1 MTTADP
7 QEVTRLL
14 ARLRDGDQQAFDKLF
29 PLVYGELMKVAR
41 RRRGNRPAAETM
53 NTTAVVHEVFL
64 KLSGSGSSWKNR
76 AHFFAVAAQA
86 MRQIL
91 TDYARKKSS
100 AKRGGEDE
108 PLSLDERLASLAVTG
123 TEAQADWILDLHLAL
138 ADLSDLSPRMAQ
150 VVEYRYFGGLT
161 EKEISEVLDLSERTV
176 RRDWDKARAWLSRRL
191 DPESD
196 SSD

>member
-1 MTTADP
+1 
-7 QEVTRLL
+7 
-14 ARLRDGDQQAFDKLF
+14 
-29 PLVYGELMKVAR
+29 
-41 RRRGNRPAAETM
+41 M

-64 KLSGSGSSWKNR
+64 KLSGSSSSWQNR

-100 AKRGGEDE
+100 AKRGGDE
-108 PLSLDERLASLAVTG
+108 PPLPLDERLASLPLAG
-123 TEAQADWILDLHLAL
+123 SDAQADWILDLHQAL
-138 ADLSDLSPRMAQ
+138 AELAELSPRLAT

-161 EKEISEVLDLSERTV
+161 EKEVGEVLDLSTRTV

-191 DPESD
+191 DSA
-196 SSD
+196 S